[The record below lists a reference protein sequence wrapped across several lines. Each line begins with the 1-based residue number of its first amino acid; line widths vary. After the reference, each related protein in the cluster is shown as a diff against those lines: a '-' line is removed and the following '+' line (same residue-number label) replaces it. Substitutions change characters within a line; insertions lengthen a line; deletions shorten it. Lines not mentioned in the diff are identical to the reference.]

1 MPAFSY
7 SGRNSAG
14 EKISGQLEA
23 ESTEAAATLLMQQ
36 QVIPVDISPISLNR
50 SILHDLKQRLRRVK
64 VSDLDL
70 MFFSRQMHTLLR
82 SGIPILSALK
92 NLAESS
98 ENTHLQETLLQIHTE
113 LGSGLELSAA
123 LRQHGDVF
131 PPLFASI
138 VEVGESTGQLDH
150 SFELLASYIDKERE
164 LSNNIRSALRYPTI
178 VIGVIGVAMFVI
190 NILVIPAFADVF
202 NSFHTQL
209 PFVTRVLIGV
219 SDFTIEH
226 GYLMLVLLLAA
237 IYLVRSYLQ
246 TEQGRRQWHGYKIR
260 LPLIGHIIFKA
271 ILGRFAN
278 TLAMC
283 IKAGIPWHSTFTI
296 VSKTTDND
304 VIATRILQI
313 RDLIEQG
320 SSITQATSES
330 GLFPPLVLQMIQI
343 GEQTG
348 SLDTLIAEVGE
359 YYEREVA
366 YKVKTLNDALEPL
379 LLFIVGMIVLVLALG
394 VFMPMWSMGQAALHH

>member
-92 NLAESS
+92 NLADSS

-138 VEVGESTGQLDH
+138 VEVGESTGQLDR

-202 NSFHTQL
+202 NSFHTEL